1 MTTKPQDSRPIE
13 ARGPGAEAD
22 ELRAAYLDLLKLT
35 LCDLANA
42 RTESV
47 MLTIDHTGMF
57 SKQSTAEEL
66 THRATGMHWSL
77 HGLTMVGLT
86 RLDDL
91 QRCVESVVRDGVE
104 GDLIE
109 AGVWRGGASIL
120 MRATLDSLGEDR
132 TLWLADSF
140 EGFPEPD
147 EEAFPADQVRD
158 LSRFD
163 FLSVPVDEVQGNFA
177 RLGLD
182 HGLKFVPGFFDETMP
197 SLRGGTWCLVRLDSD
212 TYEGTRLALDS
223 LYPGLSAGGHLIVDD
238 YHLLPECQRAVDDY
252 RSEHGIDEPLES
264 VDWNSVR
271 WRRESTPDKSDR
283 GATAATPTPRSGSAR
298 SGALRERLPVPTERE
313 QELEAEIERL
323 REELRNARAELEGS
337 QR

>member
-1 MTTKPQDSRPIE
+1 MTPDQQTARPIR
-13 ARGPGAEAD
+13 ASGPSAD
-22 ELRAAYLDLLKLT
+22 PDRLRNAYLELLKLT

-57 SKQSTAEEL
+57 SKESDEEEL
-66 THRATGMHWSL
+66 VHRATGMHWSL

-86 RLDDL
+86 RLDHL

-120 MRATLDSLGEDR
+120 MRATLNSLDAGR
-132 TLWLADSF
+132 TVWLADSF

-147 EEAFPADQVRD
+147 EETFPADSERD

-163 FLSVPVDEVQGNFA
+163 FFSIPAEEVHANFA

-182 HGLKFVPGFFDETMP
+182 NGVRFVPGFFDETMP
-197 SLRGGTWCLVRLDSD
+197 TLRGGTWSVVRLDGD
-212 TYEGTRLALDS
+212 TYEATHLALDS
-223 LYPGLSAGGHLIVDD
+223 LYPGLSAGGHLVVDD
-238 YHLLPECQRAVDDY
+238 YYMLPECRRAVDEY
-252 RSEHGIDEPLES
+252 RREHDISEPLEPI
-264 VDWNSVR
+264 DWNSVG
-271 WRRESTPDKSDR
+271 WRRESQPAEPR
-283 GATAATPTPRSGSAR
+283 PGPAAAPPPRSGSAR
-298 SGALRERLPVPTERE
+298 SGALKERIRVPTERE
-313 QELEAEIERL
+313 QELEDEIKRL
-323 REELRNARAELEGS
+323 REELEEARAQLTRTEG
-337 QR
+337 

>member
-1 MTTKPQDSRPIE
+1 MTTKQSDARPIE
-13 ARGPGAEAD
+13 ARGPGADAE

-66 THRATGMHWSL
+66 GHRATGMHWSL

-86 RLDDL
+86 RLDDV
-91 QRCVESVVRDGVE
+91 QRCVESIVRDGVE
-104 GDLIE
+104 GDVIE
-109 AGVWRGGASIL
+109 AGVWRGGASML
-120 MRATLDSLGEDR
+120 MRATLDSLGDDR
-132 TLWLADSF
+132 TIWLADSF

-147 EEAFPADQVRD
+147 EEAFPADQERD

-163 FLSVPVDEVQGNFA
+163 FLSVPVDEVRGNFA

-197 SLRGGTWCLVRLDSD
+197 GLRGGTWSLVRLDSD

-264 VDWNSVR
+264 IDWNSVR
-271 WRRESTPDKSDR
+271 WRRESPPDESDR
-283 GATAATPTPRSGSAR
+283 GAPTATPTPRSGSAR

-313 QELEAEIERL
+313 QALEAEIARL
-323 REELRNARAELEGS
+323 REELQNARAELEGA
-337 QR
+337 RR

>member
-1 MTTKPQDSRPIE
+1 MTSTPQARAIR
-13 ARGPGAEAD
+13 ARGPGAGTD
-22 ELRAAYLDLLKLT
+22 ELRAAYLELLKLT

-47 MLTIDHTGMF
+47 MLTVDHTGMF
-57 SKQSTAEEL
+57 SKESTVEEL
-66 THRATGMHWSL
+66 GHRATGMHWSL

-91 QRCVESVVRDGVE
+91 QRCVETVVREGVD

-120 MRATLDSLGEDR
+120 MRATLETLGDDR
-132 TLWLADSF
+132 TVWLADSF

-147 EEAFPADQVRD
+147 EEAFPADRERD

-163 FLSVPVDEVQGNFA
+163 FLSVPVEEVRENFA

-182 HGLKFVPGFFDETMP
+182 HDLQFVPGFFDETMP
-197 SLRGGTWCLVRLDSD
+197 TLRDGTWALVRLDSD
-212 TYEGTRLALDS
+212 TYESTLLALDS
-223 LYPGLSAGGHLIVDD
+223 LYPGLSAGGYLIVDD
-238 YHLLPECQRAVDDY
+238 YHLLPECRRAVDDY
-252 RSEHGIDEPLES
+252 RREHGIEETLEN

-271 WRRESTPDKSDR
+271 WRRESQPSESDHR
-283 GATAATPTPRSGSAR
+283 PGDHMPLPRAGSAR
-298 SGALRERLPVPTERE
+298 SGALRARLQVPTERE
-313 QELEAEIERL
+313 RALEQEAERL
-323 REELRNARAELEGS
+323 REELREVRAELVRIG
-337 QR
+337 R